1 MEIWLDGVD
10 PDLTKWGSKLGVL
23 HGVTTNP
30 SIITDS
36 GKSLEEA
43 LSLIL
48 KSHHGPTAVQVVSTK
63 AEDIVEQAETLR
75 DHSERIIVKIPVSQQ
90 GLKAMH
96 SLSHLQLPIMATGI
110 LTPSQLPTLFYH
122 FPITPFQL
130 LLACHAGA
138 TFLAPYYSH
147 IEKTGASSEKTIDN
161 MLHIIETYG
170 FEAELIAVS
179 FSSLEQ
185 VMKCLELG
193 AHAVSLKPA
202 LFNELIG
209 DHPLTSSYV
218 EKFTKAV
225 KEGPPSR
232 LISL

>member
-10 PDLTKWGSKLGVL
+10 PDLTKWGSKLGIL

-30 SIITDS
+30 SIIADS
-36 GKSLEEA
+36 GKRLEEA

-48 KSHHGPTAVQVVSTK
+48 KSHHGPTAVQVISTK

-75 DHSERIIVKIPVSQQ
+75 DHSERIIVKIPVTQQ

-110 LTPSQLPTLFYH
+110 L
-122 FPITPFQL
+122 TPFQL

-147 IEKTGASSEKTIDN
+147 IEKTGASPESTIDT

-179 FSSLEQ
+179 FSSLDE

-193 AHAVSLKPA
+193 THAVSLKPA
-202 LFNELIG
+202 LFTELIG
-209 DHPLTSSYV
+209 DHPLTSSYM

-232 LISL
+232 LLTI